1 MSLELEKEK
10 LEKKKK
16 QLLLKEKLIKEK
28 ERQVRARR
36 LIEIGKLAGK
46 AEIDRLDEEVI
57 LGAFLEIAENLKEKN
72 NLEKW
77 KKKAKAFLENTE
89 ESTQEPLI
97 ISFSSNPIPEIKS
110 LLRELNFKWNNFR
123 KEFYGYGDRK
133 SLERALV
140 GTDFRIDR
148 AE

>member
-36 LIEIGKLAGK
+36 LVEIGKLAGK
-46 AEIDRLDEEVI
+46 AEIDHLDEQVI
-57 LGAFLEIAENLKEKN
+57 LGAFLEIAENLKEKR
-72 NLEKW
+72 NLENW
-77 KKKAKAFLENTE
+77 KQKAKAFLENAE
-89 ESTQEPLI
+89 ESIQEPLI
-97 ISFSSNPIPEIKS
+97 ISFASNPAPEVKF

-133 SLERALV
+133 SIEKALA
-140 GTDFRIDR
+140 GTEYMIDL